1 VVVLVVIIVSSGL
14 YLLSPA
20 TTTVSIEK
28 TTQTISSIPSVSS
41 ISQITSSTQNISRNT
56 TSITNTTESD
66 SYSTSVN
73 GPFTVVT
80 EVNHATGL
88 SLRMSINTTDHLEGA
103 FNGPPNGSS
112 FPWNLVLNLSVSNA
126 LPRESNISAASDWKL
141 KGLSGSDCAPAYPLK
156 FGMYAGYFT
165 LSNISSGVPL
175 TLIGP
180 ENYCG
185 LGLGYPAYYVFQ
197 PLSDITAPGPATFF
211 STNINGSV
219 TATTTVEN
227 YSSGSFAPYL
237 SFSYPVF
244 IYYASTPFNPYCSS
258 NSCWRSMELP
268 TGTYTIVGADEWGDL
283 VLTHFKVLFNPLK
296 TCIDPTFCNYS
307 RQLTT
312 GNWSFQAVEDDFV
325 LPVGDPFVLNSTL
338 TYRVFGNMTQF
349 FNPLTTWKIVSQNG
363 TVVAQYDPPANSTT
377 ITVHLGQV
385 FHQNQTIPTYGWQPG
400 NYTAHIYPR
409 VFGGAN
415 VSLPF
420 YLTSTLS
427 LHYALTNSTTMVLVS
442 STG

>member
-1 VVVLVVIIVSSGL
+1 M
-14 YLLSPA
+14 
-20 TTTVSIEK
+20 
-28 TTQTISSIPSVSS
+28 SV
-41 ISQITSSTQNISRNT
+41 
-56 TSITNTTESD
+56 
-66 SYSTSVN
+66 
-73 GPFTVVT
+73 
-80 EVNHATGL
+80 
-88 SLRMSINTTDHLEGA
+88 NTTDHLEVA
-103 FNGPPNGSS
+103 FNYGNATSILS
-112 FPWNLVLNLSVSNA
+112 DLVLNLSVSN
-126 LPRESNISAASDWKL
+126 LLSTPNNVTAAADWKL

-175 TLIGP
+175 TLIAP

-185 LGLGYPAYYVFQ
+185 LSLGYPAYYVFQ

-219 TATTTVEN
+219 THTTTVEN
-227 YSSGSFAPYL
+227 YSSGSFAPYM

-244 IYYASTPFNPYCSS
+244 IYYAYTPFNPSC
-258 NSCWRSMELP
+258 NSCWTNLELP

-307 RQLTT
+307 RQIVQ

-325 LPVGDPFVLNSTL
+325 LPVGDSFVLNSTL
-338 TYRVFGNMTQF
+338 TYRVYGNTTQF
-349 FNPLTTWKIVSQNG
+349 YNPLTTWKIVSQDG
-363 TVVAQYDPPANSTT
+363 TIVAQYDPPANSTT
-377 ITVHLGQV
+377 IPVHLGQI
-385 FHQNQTIPTYGWQPG
+385 FHQNQVISTYGWQPG
-400 NYTAHIYPR
+400 NYTAYIYPR

-420 YLTSTLS
+420 YLASTLS
-427 LHYALTNSTTMVLVS
+427 FHYVFNNSTTMVLVN